1 MRVALQHAD
10 HGALVWT
17 HLQRVRDAMQAGDV
31 ARAIADLDRARPV
44 ANATRRSFSR
54 WMLLLAEAA
63 YAAFDGRLDEADRM
77 TEEALVLNQRH
88 SDDCFHEHTVGR
100 LVLARLRWRPQDAD
114 AAQLRGFAARYP
126 HLPAWEA
133 MLASLE
139 WELGNVEA
147 ARRGVALCA
156 RDDFAAVTRSP
167 DFLAA
172 AVCLAEAAAGAGE
185 PWQVERLYELLLR
198 TRAPTRCS
206 STCGRSGGRRRGRS
220 GCSPPPTTAR
230 RTPPRTSPRAVR
242 LAQAWGSPGWELRS
256 IGDWLATG
264 VPVGER
270 AEIVGR
276 GLALARELAL
286 PGVAAR
292 IADEAQT
299 ITP

>member
-1 MRVALQHAD
+1 
-10 HGALVWT
+10 
-17 HLQRVRDAMQAGDV
+17 MQAGDI
-31 ARAIADLDRARPV
+31 AHANADLDRARPV

-54 WMLLLAEAA
+54 WMLIVAEAGH
-63 YAAFDGRLDEADRM
+63 AAFAGRLDEADRM
-77 TEEALVLNQRH
+77 NDEALVLNRRH

-126 HLPAWEA
+126 HLPAWES

-147 ARRGVALCA
+147 ARRGVGLCA
-156 RDDFAAVTRSP
+156 RDDFAAVVRSP

-185 PWQVERLYELLLR
+185 PWQVERLYELLLPYAHANPVLEQLWAIWGPAS
-198 TRAPTRCS
+198 RALGLLAAADDRPHDAAAHFAE
-206 STCGRSGGRRRGRS
+206 
-220 GCSPPPTTAR
+220 AR
-230 RTPPRTSPRAVR
+230 R
-242 LAQAWGSPGWELRS
+242 LASAWGAPGWELRA

-264 VPVGER
+264 VPVADR
-270 AEIVGR
+270 AELVNR
-276 GLALARELAL
+276 GLSLASELAL

>member
-1 MRVALQHAD
+1 L
-10 HGALVWT
+10 
-17 HLQRVRDAMQAGDV
+17 
-31 ARAIADLDRARPV
+31 
-44 ANATRRSFSR
+44 
-54 WMLLLAEAA
+54 E
-63 YAAFDGRLDEADRM
+63 EADRM

-114 AAQLRGFAARYP
+114 AVQLRGFAARYP
-126 HLPAWEA
+126 HLPVWEA

-156 RDDFAAVTRSP
+156 RDDFAAIVRSP
-167 DFLAA
+167 DFLPA

-185 PWQVERLYELLLR
+185 PWHVERLYALLEPYATTNPVLEHLWAVWGPAARSLALLAAADDRPSDAAAHFAEALRLADAWGAPGWALR
-198 TRAPTRCS
+198 T
-206 STCGRSGGRRRGRS
+206 
-220 GCSPPPTTAR
+220 
-230 RTPPRTSPRAVR
+230 
-242 LAQAWGSPGWELRS
+242 

-264 VPVGER
+264 IPAPDRNELVN
-270 AEIVGR
+270 R
-276 GLALARELAL
+276 GLSLASELGL

-292 IADEAQT
+292 IVDEAHT